1 MIGAQINLEKIPDAN
16 TKEMIGLIH
25 SILEAVMAQLPF
37 SFTAGDVMSAA
48 TALLIDAGMLSVM
61 EGLQTKE
68 ELADEICAAI
78 RSAIEQWNPK
88 HSKVTSDVLQ
98 NRTTQ

>member
-1 MIGAQINLEKIPDAN
+1 MIHAQFNLEKIPDAN
-16 TKEMIGLIH
+16 TEEIIRLIH
-25 SILEAVMAQLPF
+25 SILEAVMTQLPF
-37 SFTAGDVMSAA
+37 PFTAGDVMSAA
-48 TALLIDAGMLSVM
+48 MALLIDAGMLSVM

-68 ELADEICAAI
+68 ELADKICVAI

-88 HSKVTSDVLQ
+88 HSNITSDVLQ